1 MEVVSDM
8 FGVLV
13 VCEMVSSSDFTT
25 GCNVSYSVVIAS
37 LSSTLLVVLLD
48 IFVLCGVIT
57 KFDII

>member
-13 VCEMVSSSDFTT
+13 VCEMVSSSYFTN

-37 LSSTLLVVLLD
+37 LVSTLLVVLLD

-57 KFDII
+57 RFDII

>member
-13 VCEMVSSSDFTT
+13 VGEMVSSSDFTT
-25 GCNVSYSVVIAS
+25 GRNVSYSVVIAS

>member
-13 VCEMVSSSDFTT
+13 VSSSDFTT
-25 GCNVSYSVVIAS
+25 GRNVSYSVVIAS